1 MNKKLLFIGA
11 IVLIAIVVGVIY
23 FYPNSQPEP
32 KTYDECVQQILK
44 DVQKYKSASEEPI
57 GAKRTDD
64 KGNVWAKQ
72 EDGWKTNAQGFEN
85 TAWGDALI
93 DEQKGGANYMPESFP
108 ECEKYIFTPNN
119 EMEQRFSEIVNEVI
133 QEQSQKGITI
143 SVEEIEVLNLAGRLQ
158 GHITLNCEKID
169 YETDREIIG
178 SIAEKLIAEYPNE
191 FAENSE
197 RDSWVDINGCSEMGT
212 SPDGINTYYHT
223 TTWRISE
230 GYYDA
235 LI

>member
-1 MNKKLLFIGA
+1 MSS
-11 IVLIAIVVGVIY
+11 VLG
-23 FYPNSQPEP
+23 
-32 KTYDECVQQILK
+32 TYTRKNI
-44 DVQKYKSASEEPI
+44 SFSE
-57 GAKRTDD
+57 G
-64 KGNVWAKQ
+64 KGCYLYDLN
-72 EDGWKTNAQGFEN
+72 G
-85 TAWGDALI
+85 
-93 DEQKGGANYMPESFP
+93 
-108 ECEKYIFTPNN
+108 EKYLDFVSGIA
-119 EMEQRFSEIVNEVI
+119 VNSLGHCHEHLVKII
-133 QEQSQKGITI
+133 QEQSQKGISI